1 MTFRASID
9 VGGTF
14 TDLVFTDENGELA
27 VFKSLTTPRE
37 TWKGMIDALRLA
49 AESYQMPLSKLLA
62 ESTTIT
68 YSGTTGTNAII
79 TGTGAKVGL
88 ICTRGFRD
96 ILLAREGP
104 KKESAYDWPPYPEP
118 YVPRYL
124 TLPVTERINAE
135 GGIDIPLNED
145 EVRQVVRQFKE
156 WNVEAI
162 AVSLLWSISNPIH
175 EKRIG
180 EIVKEELPG
189 IPCVLSH
196 ELNPIIREYRRTISA
211 AIDASLHP
219 ILVKDVEQL
228 NGRLN
233 ESGFRGNLLVGTASG
248 GVLTPEEACKRPI
261 YTIGSGPA
269 LGPVAAKYFA
279 QIEAGNNNV
288 IVLDMG
294 GTSFDVS
301 IVTKDTIVVTRET
314 MVKDEIL
321 PISRV
326 DARSVGSGGGSIAWI
341 DPGKLMH
348 VGPQSSGA
356 QPGPACYTRGGKE
369 ATVSDANL
377 TLGYLDPD
385 YFLGGR
391 MKLSPQSAREVI
403 QDKVAKPL
411 SLDVPEAAFT
421 VFSTVTH
428 DMIAAIRD
436 ITIWQGID
444 PREYLIVS
452 GGGATGMHVVPMAQE
467 LGVKQ
472 VLIPKVAGTLSA
484 LGGLVADITTE
495 YSASYFAESYQFNYE
510 GVNRVLEALQKKGEE
525 FLAMSKGISREGK
538 LEYFVESRY
547 PYEVWELSIPLRSNR
562 IKGEKELAKLVED
575 FHNTHERIFAVKEP
589 GQSIECVIWR
599 VVATAKTPQVKAKE
613 IASGGKDPS
622 AAITGKRDAYFRD
635 LGGFVKTP
643 IYRGDKLVYG
653 NRIDAPAIIEEATT
667 TIVIFPGSKATV
679 TKWGNYLIEVE

>member
-1 MTFRASID
+1 MTYRASID

-27 VFKSLTTPRE
+27 VFKASTTPRE
-37 TWKGMIDALRLA
+37 TWKGMLDALELA
-49 AESYQMPLSKLLA
+49 GKYYQMPLSKLLA
-62 ESTTIT
+62 ETAAIT

-96 ILLAREGP
+96 ILLAREAP
-104 KKESAYDWPPYPEP
+104 RKESAYDWPPFPEP

-135 GGIDIPLNED
+135 GGIDVPLKED
-145 EVRQVVRQFKE
+145 EVRHGVRQFKE
-156 WNVEAI
+156 WKVEAI
-162 AVSLLWSISNPIH
+162 AVSLLWSITNPIH
-175 EKRIG
+175 EERIG
-180 EIVKEELPG
+180 EIIKEELPG
-189 IPCVLSH
+189 IPYVLSH
-196 ELNPIIREYRRTISA
+196 ELNPIIREYRRMISA

-219 ILVKDVEQL
+219 ILVKDIDQL
-228 NGRLN
+228 GRQLK
-233 ESGFRGNLLVGTASG
+233 EKGFKGNLLVGTASG
-248 GVLTPEEACKRPI
+248 GVLTPEEACSRPI

-279 QIEAGNNNV
+279 LKEGDNNDV

-301 IVTKDTIVVTRET
+301 IVTKGTIVVTRET
-314 MVKDEIL
+314 MVKDEVL

-341 DPGKLMH
+341 DPGKLVH

-356 QPGPACYTRGGKE
+356 EPGPACYMRGGKE

-377 TLGYLDPD
+377 VLGYLDPD

-391 MKLSPQSAREVI
+391 MKLSPQLAQEVI
-403 QDKVAKPL
+403 QGKVAKPL
-411 SLDVPEAAFT
+411 SLEVPEAAFT
-421 VFSTVTH
+421 IFSTVTH
-428 DMIAAIRD
+428 SMIAAIRD

-452 GGGATGMHVVPMAQE
+452 GGGATGMHIVPMAQE

-495 YSASYFAESYQFNYE
+495 YSASYFTSSDQFDYE
-510 GVNRVLEALQKKGEE
+510 AANSVLESLQKKGEA
-525 FLAMSKGISREGK
+525 FLAMSKGSSREGS
-538 LEYFVESRY
+538 LEYFVEARY

-562 IKGEKELAKLVED
+562 IKGEKELAKLIED

-589 GQSIECVIWR
+589 GQSIECIIWR
-599 VVATAKTPQVKAKE
+599 VVATAKIAQIKAKE
-613 IASGGKDPS
+613 MAAGGKDPS
-622 AAITGKRDAYFRD
+622 AAMIGKRDAYFKD
-635 LGGFVKTP
+635 IGGFVKTP
-643 IYRGDKLVYG
+643 VYRGDKLTNG
-653 NRIDAPAIIEEATT
+653 NKIAAPAIIEEPTT
-667 TIVIFPGSKATV
+667 TIVLFPGSKATI
-679 TKWGNYLIEVE
+679 TRFGNYLIDVG

>member
-1 MTFRASID
+1 MTYRASID

-14 TDLVFTDENGELA
+14 TDLVFTDEKGELA
-27 VFKSLTTPRE
+27 VFKASTTPRK
-37 TWKGMIDALRLA
+37 TWEGMIDALELA
-49 AESYQMPLSKLLA
+49 AEYYQMPLNKLLA

-96 ILLAREGP
+96 ILLSREAP
-104 KKESAYDWPPYPEP
+104 KKESPYDWPPFPEP

-124 TLPVTERINAE
+124 TMPVTERINAE
-135 GGIDIPLNED
+135 GGIDVPLNED
-145 EVRQVVRQFKE
+145 EVHQVVRQFKK
-156 WNVEAI
+156 WDTEAI
-162 AVSLLWSISNPIH
+162 AVSLLWSISNPTH
-175 EKRIG
+175 EKKIG
-180 EIVKEELPG
+180 EIIKEELPG
-189 IPCVLSH
+189 IPYVLSH

-211 AIDASLHP
+211 VIDASLHP
-219 ILVKDVEQL
+219 ILVKDIEQL
-228 NGRLN
+228 RGQLK
-233 ESGFRGNLLVGTASG
+233 EHGFRGNLLVGTASG
-248 GVLTPEEACKRPI
+248 GVLRPEEAISRPI

-279 QIEAGNNNV
+279 QVEGGNNNL

-301 IVTKDTIVVTRET
+301 IVTKGTIVVTRET
-314 MVKDEIL
+314 MVKDEVL

-341 DPGKLMH
+341 DPGKLIH

-356 QPGPACYTRGGKE
+356 EPGPACYMRGGKE

-377 TLGYLDPD
+377 VLGYLDSD

-391 MKLSPQSAREVI
+391 MKLSPQPAQEVM
-403 QDKVAKPL
+403 QNKVANPI

-428 DMIAAIRD
+428 NMIAAIRD
-436 ITIWQGID
+436 ITIWQGVD

-495 YSASYFAESYQFNYE
+495 YSASYFAESYQFDYE
-510 GVNRVLEALQKKGEE
+510 RVNKVLEALQKKGEA
-525 FLAMSKGISREGK
+525 FLAMSKGIAREGK
-538 LEYFVESRY
+538 LDYFVEARY
-547 PYEVWELSIPLRSNR
+547 PYEVWELPIPLRSNR
-562 IKGEKELAKLVED
+562 IKDEKDLAQLIKD

-589 GQSIECVIWR
+589 GQSIEGVIWR
-599 VVATAKTPQVKAKE
+599 VVATAKMPQIKAKE
-613 IASGGKDPS
+613 MTSGGKDS
-622 AAITGKRDAYFRD
+622 TAAMIGKRNAYFKD

-643 IYRGDKLVYG
+643 IYRGDKLVCG
-653 NRIDAPAIIEEATT
+653 NKIEAPAIIEEATT

-679 TKWGNYLIEVE
+679 TRWGNYLIDVK

>member
-1 MTFRASID
+1 MTYRASID

-14 TDLVFTDENGELA
+14 TDLVFTDEKGELA
-27 VFKSLTTPRE
+27 VFKASTTPRK
-37 TWKGMIDALRLA
+37 TWEGMIDALELA
-49 AESYQMPLSKLLA
+49 AEYYQMPLNKLLA

-88 ICTRGFRD
+88 ICTGGFRD
-96 ILLAREGP
+96 ILLSREAP
-104 KKESAYDWPPYPEP
+104 KKDSPYDWPPFPEP

-124 TLPVTERINAE
+124 TMPVTERINAE

-145 EVRQVVRQFKE
+145 EVRQAVRQFKE
-156 WNVEAI
+156 WDAEAI
-162 AVSLLWSISNPIH
+162 AVSLLWSISNSAH

-180 EIVKEELPG
+180 EIIKEELPG
-189 IPCVLSH
+189 IPYVLSH
-196 ELNPIIREYRRTISA
+196 ELNPIIREYRRMISA
-211 AIDASLHP
+211 VIDASLHP
-219 ILVKDVEQL
+219 ILVKDIEQL
-228 NGRLN
+228 RGQLK
-233 ESGFRGNLLVGTASG
+233 EHGFQGNLLVGTASG
-248 GVLTPEEACKRPI
+248 GVLTPEEAIKRPI

-269 LGPVAAKYFA
+269 LGPVAAIYFG
-279 QIEAGNNNV
+279 QIEGGNNNL

-301 IVTKDTIVVTRET
+301 IVTKGTIVVTRET
-314 MVKDEIL
+314 MVKDEVL

-326 DARSVGSGGGSIAWI
+326 DARSIGSGGGSIAWI
-341 DPGKLMH
+341 DPGSLIH

-356 QPGPACYTRGGKE
+356 EPGPACYMRGGKE

-377 TLGYLDPD
+377 VLGYLDPD

-391 MKLSPQSAREVI
+391 MKLSPQLAQEVMTN
-403 QDKVAKPL
+403 KVGKPI
-411 SLDVPEAAFT
+411 SLDLSEAAFT

-428 DMIAAIRD
+428 NMIAAIRD
-436 ITIWQGID
+436 ITIWQGVD
-444 PREYLIVS
+444 PREYLLVS

-495 YSASYFAESYQFNYE
+495 YSASYFAESYQFDYE
-510 GVNRVLEALQKKGEE
+510 GANKVLEALRKKGEE
-525 FLAMSKGISREGK
+525 FLAMSKGIAREGK
-538 LEYFVESRY
+538 LDYFVEARY
-547 PYEVWELSIPLRSNR
+547 PYEVWELPIPLRSNH
-562 IKGEKELAKLVED
+562 IKDEKELAQLVED

-589 GQSIECVIWR
+589 GQYIECVIWR
-599 VVATAKTPQVKAKE
+599 VVATAKMPQIKAK
-613 IASGGKDPS
+613 AMTSGGKDLT
-622 AAITGKRDAYFRD
+622 AAMIGKRDAYFKD

-643 IYRGDKLVYG
+643 VYRGDKLVCG
-653 NRIDAPAIIEEATT
+653 NKIEAPAIIEEATT

-679 TKWGNYLIEVE
+679 TKWGNYLIDVK

>member
-1 MTFRASID
+1 MTYRASID

-27 VFKSLTTPRE
+27 VFKASTTPRE
-37 TWKGMIDALRLA
+37 TWKGMLDALELA
-49 AESYQMPLSKLLA
+49 GKYYQMPLSKLLA
-62 ESTTIT
+62 ETAAIT

-96 ILLAREGP
+96 ILLAREAP
-104 KKESAYDWPPYPEP
+104 RKESAYDWPPFPEP

-135 GGIDIPLNED
+135 GGIDVPLKED
-145 EVRQVVRQFKE
+145 EVRHGVRQFKE
-156 WNVEAI
+156 WKVEAI
-162 AVSLLWSISNPIH
+162 AVSLLWSITNPIH
-175 EKRIG
+175 EERIG
-180 EIVKEELPG
+180 EIIKEELPG
-189 IPCVLSH
+189 IPYVLSH
-196 ELNPIIREYRRTISA
+196 ELNSIIREYRRMISA

-219 ILVKDVEQL
+219 ILVKDIDQL
-228 NGRLN
+228 GRQLK
-233 ESGFRGNLLVGTASG
+233 EKGFKGNLLVGTASG
-248 GVLTPEEACKRPI
+248 GVLTPEEACSRPI

-279 QIEAGNNNV
+279 LKEGDNNDV

-301 IVTKDTIVVTRET
+301 IVTKGTIVVTRET
-314 MVKDEIL
+314 MVKDEVL

-341 DPGKLMH
+341 DPGKLVH

-356 QPGPACYTRGGKE
+356 EPGPACYMRGGKE

-377 TLGYLDPD
+377 VLGYLDPD

-391 MKLSPQSAREVI
+391 MKLSPQLAQEVI
-403 QDKVAKPL
+403 QGKVAKPL
-411 SLDVPEAAFT
+411 SLEVPEAAFT
-421 VFSTVTH
+421 IFSTVTH
-428 DMIAAIRD
+428 SMIAAIRD

-452 GGGATGMHVVPMAQE
+452 GGGATGMHIVPMAQE

-495 YSASYFAESYQFNYE
+495 YSASYFTSSDQFDYE
-510 GVNRVLEALQKKGEE
+510 AANSVLESLQKKGEA
-525 FLAMSKGISREGK
+525 FLAMAKGSSREGS
-538 LEYFVESRY
+538 LEYFVEARY

-562 IKGEKELAKLVED
+562 IKGEKELAKLIED

-589 GQSIECVIWR
+589 GQSIECIIWR
-599 VVATAKTPQVKAKE
+599 VVATAKIAQIKAKE
-613 IASGGKDPS
+613 MAAGGKDPS
-622 AAITGKRDAYFRD
+622 AAMIGKRDAYFKD
-635 LGGFVKTP
+635 IGGFVKTP
-643 IYRGDKLVYG
+643 VYRGDKLTNG
-653 NRIDAPAIIEEATT
+653 NKIAAPAIIEEPTT
-667 TIVIFPGSKATV
+667 TIVLFPGSKATI
-679 TKWGNYLIEVE
+679 TRFGNYLIDVG